1 MHVIYDDNEMS
12 DFWNDVEFL
21 TYDTLRP
28 RDVRNLST
36 MADAECYWQYTVAAP
51 EMRGFWENMTHHIV
65 EVPSKDSKHF
75 ALNASNEYFEERH
88 VVVMR
93 LTDDGRMQMTF
104 GGWMDARILGTYQSI
119 VREWIKKVCERD
131 SIWANVDT
139 EEVK

>member
-1 MHVIYDDNEMS
+1 MHVIYDDDEMS
-12 DFWNDVEFL
+12 DFWNNVAFM

-65 EVPSKDSKHF
+65 EVPSKDSKH
-75 ALNASNEYFEERH
+75 LILVVSNDYFEERF
-88 VVVMR
+88 VVEMR
-93 LTDDGRMQMTF
+93 LSEDGRMQMTF
-104 GGWMDARILGTYQSI
+104 GGWMDSCTLEIYQTV
-119 VREWIKKVCERD
+119 VRDWIKKVCERD

>member
-1 MHVIYDDNEMS
+1 MHVIYDDDEVS
-12 DFWNDVEFL
+12 DFWNNVAFM

-65 EVPSKDSKHF
+65 EFPSKDCKHF
-75 ALNASNEYFEERH
+75 ILNASNDYFEERQ
-88 VVVMR
+88 VVRMH
-93 LTDDGRMQMTF
+93 LSEKEGMQMEF
-104 GGWMDARILGTYQSI
+104 GGWMDARTLGTYQSI
-119 VREWIKKVCERD
+119 VRDWIKKVCERD